1 MEELKKI
8 WQKYKKGIIVFGLI
22 TIVIVPFIIHVTY
35 KIPALCTF
43 FIAEWSPGDM
53 LGFYGAILGGTC
65 TVIGVFLSIQYAQ
78 KNYRDDLE
86 HKVLPY
92 IALTTLETENNV
104 DFFHLV
110 EKLEDKQEEDIKY
123 KEYILEKVYF
133 VIKNKE
139 VVIQKELS
147 DEQQILL
154 ENGGYQRKPIN
165 NDNGYIPQKLRIVSI
180 PIILENVGNGAA
192 IDFRI
197 GLHPSDLKKEEIKYT
212 VPKHLKLGTTFYV
225 NIYFENLDVYTEK
238 ETFVFRIY
246 YENIYGQSYIQEY
259 PIDISDKPTEFH
271 LDGKQKKYFV
281 NDI

>member
-8 WQKYKKGIIVFGLI
+8 WQKYKKVIIVFGLI
-22 TIVIVPFIIHVTY
+22 TIVIVPFIIHVAF

-110 EKLEDKQEEDIKY
+110 EKLEDKQEDIKY

-197 GLHPSDLKKEEIKYT
+197 GLHPSDLKKEERKYT

-259 PIDISDKPTEFH
+259 PKIGRASCRER
-271 LDGKQKKYFV
+271 V
-281 NDI
+281 